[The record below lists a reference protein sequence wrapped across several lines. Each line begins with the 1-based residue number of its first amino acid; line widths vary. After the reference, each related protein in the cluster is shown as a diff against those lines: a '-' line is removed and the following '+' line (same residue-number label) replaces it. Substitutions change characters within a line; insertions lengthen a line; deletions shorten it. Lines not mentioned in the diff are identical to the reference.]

1 MNLKDLKYSTQVAWT
16 TLMVLYWCF
25 CIKTLFTYIA
35 LYTAQKMKGTLN
47 CHIKSL
53 KLEGYQSV
61 QLQSISDCES
71 VSLALVLM
79 KVTTGTLERQDNP
92 PKSKEF

>member
-1 MNLKDLKYSTQVAWT
+1 MDYING
-16 TLMVLYWCF
+16 TLLVLLHQSS
-25 CIKTLFTYIA
+25 IYIA
-35 LYTAQKMKGTLN
+35 LYTAPKMKGTLN

-79 KVTTGTLERQDNP
+79 KVTTGALERQDNP